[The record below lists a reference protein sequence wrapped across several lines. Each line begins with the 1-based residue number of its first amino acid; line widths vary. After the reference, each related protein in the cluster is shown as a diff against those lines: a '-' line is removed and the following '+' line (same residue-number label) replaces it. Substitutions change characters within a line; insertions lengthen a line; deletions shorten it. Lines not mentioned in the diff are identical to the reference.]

1 MLAQIKQLKQN
12 LGQVL
17 ENKDILDLAKSRS
30 GLQIAITNANLL
42 VNDLISFYE
51 QDNSAYFPKCI
62 TEQITSY
69 VGDANAQL
77 SSLLAKD
84 ITQSE
89 QLRLNLDK
97 LYALCLQSGITT
109 FGFSS
114 KEMTRLLNET
124 KINIQSLQGKTGKLG
139 DELEKKTGEA
149 QSLVQTWQKQLE
161 ELSQTEQKKIAE
173 KSSAA
178 IAAID
183 KDAEVFKA
191 LVEQNRQMLA
201 EHITSSNKFKEEV
214 GAIHKVVTDHQSS
227 VSKLLEISQQTQVAI
242 QKTQQDS
249 TAIKTSIEAELKN
262 AQTLTAQIQGNL
274 NSSSQSIAEI
284 NAKKQAADDSAAY
297 IDQRK
302 KVIDD
307 FYKNIEA
314 NKEELLK
321 IKKKADAD
329 SASIKENYSKTI
341 EDFNSQTSTIIKT
354 NQDYE
359 KQIDETLRKAVTAG
373 LFGAFNK
380 RQKFLSITRFVW
392 AGLVFASAIGLA
404 IAVFLLAKSV
414 GLNDGVTL
422 DKAFVIRTGM
432 IIPLGWLLYFAGAQ
446 YKKERHAEEEYAFKS
461 AISYSLEPYRRL
473 LVQMREIKDI
483 DCDFVKSLM
492 QDIFD
497 NPIKRLYSFES
508 DDNDEKQIAE
518 EILNLLKKMPDDTK
532 KTFLQSIT
540 SIVAK

>member
-1 MLAQIKQLKQN
+1 MLDQIKELKQK

-17 ENKDILDLAKSRS
+17 ESKDILDLAKSVD
-30 GLQIAITNANLL
+30 GLQIALSNANLL
-42 VNDLISFYE
+42 AKDIISFYE
-51 QDNSAYFPKCI
+51 QDKSVYFPKCI
-62 TEQITSY
+62 TEQIISY

-77 SSLLAKD
+77 NSLLAKD
-84 ITQSE
+84 TTQSE
-89 QLRLNLDK
+89 QLRQNLDK

-114 KEMTRLLNET
+114 KEIIRLLNET
-124 KINIQSLQGKTGKLG
+124 KINIQNLQGRTGKLG
-139 DELEKKTGEA
+139 DELESKTNEA
-149 QSLVQTWQKQLE
+149 QTLMQVWQKQLE
-161 ELSQTEQKKIAE
+161 KVSQTEQTKMAE
-173 KSSAA
+173 KSNAT

-214 GAIHKVVTDHQSS
+214 GAIHKVVTDQQAS
-227 VSKLLEISQQTQVAI
+227 VSKLLEISQQTQTAI
-242 QKTQQDS
+242 QKTQQDT
-249 TAIKTSIEAELKN
+249 TAIKTSMDAEFKN
-262 AQTLTAQIQGNL
+262 VQALSAQIQGNL
-274 NSSSQSIAEI
+274 NLSSQSVAEI
-284 NAKKQAADDSAAY
+284 NAKKQAADDSVAY
-297 IDQRK
+297 IDKRK
-302 KVIDD
+302 EAIDD

-314 NKEELLK
+314 NKEELLQ

-329 SASIKENYSKTI
+329 FASIKENYSKTI
-341 EDFNSQTSTIIKT
+341 EGFNSQTSTIILT

-392 AGLVFASAIGLA
+392 AVLVFASAIGLA

-473 LVQMREIKDI
+473 LVQMREKKDI

-497 NPIKRLYSFES
+497 NPVKRLYNFES
-508 DDNDEKQIAE
+508 DENDEKQIAE

-532 KTFLQSIT
+532 KAFLQSIT
-540 SIVAK
+540 SIVTK